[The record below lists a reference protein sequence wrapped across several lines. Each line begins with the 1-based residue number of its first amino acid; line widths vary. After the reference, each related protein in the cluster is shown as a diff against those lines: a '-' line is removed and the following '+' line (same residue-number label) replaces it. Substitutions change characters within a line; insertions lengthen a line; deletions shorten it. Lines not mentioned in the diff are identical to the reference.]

1 MALLPYGNRDINF
14 YINAQIITSEKT
26 ALTTSTYHDKRFSNS
41 GMRKFLGNKNII
53 TNFYRIK
60 VCNSIICEYLCIG
73 FIDFMPDNKKLS
85 DFTNL
90 FSQNSYFDNDK
101 IILEYFQ

>member
-1 MALLPYGNRDINF
+1 MALWSYGNRDINF

-26 ALTTSTYHDKRFSNS
+26 ALTTSIYHNKRFSNS

-53 TNFYRIK
+53 TNFYRIQAY
-60 VCNSIICEYLCIG
+60 NSIICEYLCIG
-73 FIDFMPDNKKLS
+73 FIDFMPYNKRLS

-90 FSQNSYFDNDK
+90 FSQNNYFDNDK